1 MAERMGC
8 GMAPLVDR
16 TEFRKVV
23 REMVKCL
30 RENLDRPGLAPL
42 TADQIMF
49 WMRNVTLE
57 DLEIVL
63 RQIDTGEDSRVR

>member
-1 MAERMGC
+1 
-8 GMAPLVDR
+8 MAPLVDR

-23 REMVKCL
+23 KELVQCL
-30 RENLDRPGLAPL
+30 RGNLDRPGLVPL

-57 DLEIVL
+57 DLEIAVREL
-63 RQIDTGEDSRVR
+63 DKSEDARIP

>member
-1 MAERMGC
+1 MAS
-8 GMAPLVDR
+8 LIDR

-23 REMVKCL
+23 KEVVKCL
-30 RENLDRPGLAPL
+30 RENLDRPGLARL

-57 DLEIVL
+57 DLESVI
-63 RQIDTGEDSRVR
+63 REIDTSEDARIL

>member
-1 MAERMGC
+1 
-8 GMAPLVDR
+8 MAPLVDR

-23 REMVKCL
+23 KELVKCL

-49 WMRNVTLE
+49 WMRSVTLE

-63 RQIDTGEDSRVR
+63 REIGTSKDTRIR

>member
-1 MAERMGC
+1 
-8 GMAPLVDR
+8 MAPLVDR

-23 REMVKCL
+23 KELVKCL

-49 WMRNVTLE
+49 WMRNVALE
-57 DLEIVL
+57 DLEIVI
-63 RQIDTGEDSRVR
+63 REIDTSADARIP

>member
-1 MAERMGC
+1 
-8 GMAPLVDR
+8 MAPLVDR
-16 TEFRKVV
+16 TEFRKVLKQLV
-23 REMVKCL
+23 VCL

-57 DLEIVL
+57 DLETVL
-63 RQIDTGEDSRVR
+63 REIDAGENARIH

>member
-1 MAERMGC
+1 MT
-8 GMAPLVDR
+8 PLVDR

-23 REMVKCL
+23 KELVKCL
-30 RENLDRPGLAPL
+30 RNNLDRPGLAHL

-57 DLEIVL
+57 DLEKRRRPYSL
-63 RQIDTGEDSRVR
+63 NKNDYCP

>member
-1 MAERMGC
+1 MWERVGY

-23 REMVKCL
+23 KELAKCL
-30 RENLDRPGLAPL
+30 RANLDRPELAPL

-57 DLEIVL
+57 DLEIVI
-63 RQIDTGEDSRVR
+63 REIDASDGAGIH

>member
-1 MAERMGC
+1 
-8 GMAPLVDR
+8 MAPWVDR

-23 REMVKCL
+23 KELVKCL
-30 RENLDRPGLAPL
+30 RQNLDRPGLAPL

-57 DLEIVL
+57 DLEIVIQ
-63 RQIDTGEDSRVR
+63 QIEASEDARIQQPTD

>member
-1 MAERMGC
+1 MT
-8 GMAPLVDR
+8 PLVDR

-23 REMVKCL
+23 KELVKCL
-30 RENLDRPGLAPL
+30 RNNLDRPGLAHL

-57 DLEIVL
+57 DLEIVI
-63 RQIDTGEDSRVR
+63 REIDTSEDARIH